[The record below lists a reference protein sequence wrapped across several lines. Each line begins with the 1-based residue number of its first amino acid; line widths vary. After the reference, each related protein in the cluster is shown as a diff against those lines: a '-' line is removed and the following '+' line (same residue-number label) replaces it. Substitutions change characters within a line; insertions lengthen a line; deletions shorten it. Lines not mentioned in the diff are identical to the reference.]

1 MASSVLGYLSMP
13 RRETPFGWTTG
24 DEPPTAKAA
33 TNIESKKAVAL
44 LYEQVRAPVLVAKGE
59 GAFAEEIIEVAKAA
73 GVHLAEDPVL
83 AETLSYLQLQQ
94 EIPEDVYVAV
104 ATVLAWAYWLKG
116 EAPQVLT
123 EREGSD

>member
-1 MASSVLGYLSMP
+1 MP
-13 RRETPFGWTTG
+13 KRESPFGWTLA
-24 DEPPTAKAA
+24 DDVLEAKDMQDAA
-33 TNIESKKAVAL
+33 SKKAVAL
-44 LYEQVRAPVLVAKGE
+44 LYDQVRAPILVAKGQ

-104 ATVLAWAYWLKG
+104 ATVLAWAYWMKG
-116 EAPQVLT
+116 ETPQGLT
-123 EREGSD
+123 ERQGPV

>member
-1 MASSVLGYLSMP
+1 MP
-13 RRETPFGWTTG
+13 KRESPFGWTLA
-24 DEPPTAKAA
+24 DD
-33 TNIESKKAVAL
+33 
-44 LYEQVRAPVLVAKGE
+44 VLDPKDPQDGE
-59 GAFAEEIIEVAKAA
+59 
-73 GVHLAEDPVL
+73 AEDPVL

-123 EREGSD
+123 ER

>member
-1 MASSVLGYLSMP
+1 MP

-33 TNIESKKAVAL
+33 ANIESKKAVAL

-123 EREGSD
+123 ER

>member
-1 MASSVLGYLSMP
+1 MP
-13 RRETPFGWTTG
+13 KRETPFGWTLA
-24 DEPPTAKAA
+24 DEVVKAKNLPDFEA
-33 TNIESKKAVAL
+33 KKAVAL
-44 LYEQVRAPVLVAKGE
+44 LYDQVRAPVLVAKGQ
-59 GAFAEEIIEVAKAA
+59 GAFAEEIIAVAKSA

-94 EIPEDVYVAV
+94 EIPENVYVAV

-123 EREGSD
+123 ER

>member
-1 MASSVLGYLSMP
+1 MP

-24 DEPPTAKAA
+24 DEPSTAKAA
-33 TNIESKKAVAL
+33 AYIGSKKAVAL

-123 EREGSD
+123 ER

>member
-1 MASSVLGYLSMP
+1 MP
-13 RRETPFGWTTG
+13 KRETPFGWTMA
-24 DEPPTAKAA
+24 DDVLDAKDLQDMQP
-33 TNIESKKAVAL
+33 KKAVVL
-44 LYEQVRAPVLVAKGE
+44 LYDQVRAPVLVAKGQ

-123 EREGSD
+123 ERPGPS